1 MIKQFYK
8 RIIQLNILRACF
20 GQSFFKTRSFFSF
33 TKVFNINLIKL
44 YFNIQSKKMD
54 KLGITKLTKEKHVLF
69 HPPYRID
76 SGISKSEGLVAFG
89 VGKYTTSN
97 EIKKVMIGLL
107 RSIKA
112 TFEVLE
118 KHLPLKE
125 LTN

>member
-1 MIKQFYK
+1 
-8 RIIQLNILRACF
+8 
-20 GQSFFKTRSFFSF
+20 
-33 TKVFNINLIKL
+33 
-44 YFNIQSKKMD
+44 MD
-54 KLGITKLTKEKHVLF
+54 KLGITELTKEKHVLF
-69 HPPYRID
+69 PPPCRID
-76 SGISKSEGLVAFG
+76 TGISKSEGLVAFG
-89 VGKYTTSN
+89 LGKYTTSN

>member
-1 MIKQFYK
+1 
-8 RIIQLNILRACF
+8 
-20 GQSFFKTRSFFSF
+20 
-33 TKVFNINLIKL
+33 LIKL
-44 YFNIQSKKMD
+44 YFKIKSKKW
-54 KLGITKLTKEKHVLF
+54 ISFRYNRITKEKHVLF

-76 SGISKSEGLVAFG
+76 SGISKSEGFM
-89 VGKYTTSN
+89 GKYTTSN